1 VAAPAHA
8 AALVV
13 GADSL
18 VGAEVARAFRATGVP
33 VFGTTRRSDSVGG
46 QRLYLDLADTER
58 FVCPPEV
65 DVAIIAAAL
74 TPYSRCETDPQAEQV
89 NVFGPARLAA
99 RLAARGV
106 FCIFLSSNTVF
117 GGERPFCGEEEPVS
131 PAFPYAAQK
140 ALAERALGDALDENP
155 HSYCIVRL
163 TKVLAPSVSPL
174 PDWHRQLATGNA
186 IQPFSD
192 LVFAPVSRQFVAAS
206 LRRIA
211 DARVPGRFHLSGE
224 DNVSYAEFAQSLV
237 ATMGLPAERVQPT
250 TAEAAG
256 VKTPFQPR
264 FSALA
269 MPRTGRELGITAQP
283 LDAVIAD
290 LLRSE

>member
-1 VAAPAHA
+1 VTASTHSATLVIGVDSLIGGETARAYA
-8 AALVV
+8 AA
-13 GADSL
+13 
-18 VGAEVARAFRATGVP
+18 GVR
-33 VFGTTRRSDSVGG
+33 VFGTTRRTDSVGG
-46 QRLYLDLADTER
+46 QRLHLDLADTER
-58 FVCPPEV
+58 FVCPSEV

-74 TPYSRCETDPQAEQV
+74 TPYSRCETDPNAAEV
-89 NVFGPARLAA
+89 NILGPARLAA
-99 RLAARGV
+99 RLAAQGV
-106 FCIFLSSNTVF
+106 FCVFLSSNTVF
-117 GGERPFCGEEEPVS
+117 GGERPFCGEEEPLS
-131 PAFPYAAQK
+131 PAFPYAVQK
-140 ALAERALGDALDENP
+140 AQAEHALGEALDENP
-155 HSYCIVRL
+155 QSYCIVRL

-174 PDWHRQLATGNA
+174 PDWHRRLAAGDA

-192 LVFAPVSRQFVAAS
+192 LVFAPMSRQYVAAS

-211 DARVPGRFHLSGE
+211 SARVSGRFHLSGE

-237 ATMGLPAERVQPT
+237 VAMGLPAERVQPT

-290 LLRSE
+290 LLG